1 MKKTAIAFLVGVF
14 ALGGLAAP
22 SAGAPVLLV
31 DYVGFDYESPN
42 PDPSQFGELGSGYVS
57 LGECPVLYAPLVFN
71 QAANE
76 YTYVI
81 SGLVAI
87 NRQTVGPFI
96 IVDYSPGTLA
106 VYEDDRTLGTA
117 FDYGVNPPNP
127 TAPSTFNDGT
137 PYLNGPVTNFRFV
150 FNTNDNSGSFEGE
163 FEATGGSQLS
173 NIQPG
178 DREGWTFAG
187 ATSNALDIPEG
198 YAHQIDGQVILEQ
211 AVPTRDASW
220 GRLKSIYRR

>member
-14 ALGGLAAP
+14 ALGAAQTSP
-22 SAGAPVLLV
+22 AGAASLLL

-42 PDPSQFGELGSGYVS
+42 PDPSQFGEVGSGYVS
-57 LGECPVLYAPLVFN
+57 VGEVPVLFAPLVFN

-81 SGLVAI
+81 SGLLSV
-87 NRQTVGPFI
+87 NRQIVGPFI
-96 IVDYSPGTLA
+96 IVDYSAGNLS
-106 VYEDDRTLGTA
+106 VYEDDRGTGTA
-117 FDYGVNPPNP
+117 FDYGTNPPNA

-137 PYLNGPVTNFRFV
+137 LYLSGPVTNFRFV
-150 FNTNDNSGSFEGE
+150 FNTADNSGSFEGE
-163 FEATGGSQLS
+163 FEATGGSQLA
-173 NIQPG
+173 NIPAG
-178 DREGWTFAG
+178 DRKGWTFAG

-211 AVPTRDASW
+211 VVPTRDASW
-220 GRLKSIYRR
+220 GRLKANYR